1 MAKDTTKNLTRA
13 DSVRRG
19 LRARRA
25 WFDRGDG
32 AVAGAWSR
40 WIQLPRVGWGVVIAT
55 VTILICGVLASW
67 SRERPLVAVGRVMN
81 DTRTVRVP
89 LDVEDPSATESKRE
103 SARQRTP
110 RVYVADMAV
119 LDELQ
124 ASILNLPITLA
135 GLESIDQ
142 VDEKIREQFKLTPDH
157 LAAIQGQAFDGKPR
171 PEWESKVR
179 SLVLQLRSKPLLD
192 KQTWQ
197 RSTQELN
204 EANKL
209 SVAGATLYVR
219 RGDSANVEDLPSL
232 TEFTQSMARASG
244 FTSLPL
250 DVVVARLTS
259 APKPTFRFDAAATQQ
274 DANDAAAQVQ
284 RVIQR
289 NAVGEVIFRRGD
301 VLVPARSEL
310 YKAELGAFKDMA
322 ESWRIWLRRVAV
334 MATVAAVTLACAG
347 YAAMFSPRFRRDPA
361 RMAGVGLIMCGS
373 LAIACLGSV
382 FNPALMA
389 ITSIAPT
396 VFVAVMLAVAY
407 DQRVSMAFGV
417 LHGVLVCVALD
428 QGISTFAVILTGVS
442 LVVWQLKEI
451 RDRNTIF
458 RMSVLTA
465 LALALATAIAG
476 LLDRPLTPQ
485 VLRELLT
492 DSGLAA
498 AAALMVGGLTLFI
511 LPTVERLFDI
521 TTGLTLIELRDP
533 RHPLLRELQQRAP
546 GTYNHSLNVAA
557 ISEAA
562 ADAIGADSLLTYV
575 GALYH
580 DVGKMNKPDYFV
592 ENQSGG
598 PNKHDKL
605 SPAMSLLVIVGHVK
619 DGLEL
624 AREFGLPRSLQ
635 HFIESHHGTTLVEY
649 FYHRARDQALKAEK
663 EAERQAERRA
673 EAQPETADH
682 EPEGVP
688 MPDEFEYRYPGPK
701 PRSKEAAIVMLSDAI
716 ESATRTLAEPTPSR
730 IDALVRSIANKRL
743 LDGQFDDCEMS
754 LRDLNLIAESVSKS
768 LASVYHGRIT
778 YRSTAGVTQRRA

>member
-1 MAKDTTKNLTRA
+1 MAKDTSKNLTRA
-13 DSVRRG
+13 ESVRRSF
-19 LRARRA
+19 RPRRS

-32 AVAGAWSR
+32 SSPGAWSR
-40 WIQLPRVGWGVVIAT
+40 WIQLPRVGWGVVVALG
-55 VTILICGVLASW
+55 TIVVCGVLASW
-67 SRERPLVAVGRVMN
+67 TREQALVAVGRVMTQ
-81 DTRTVRVP
+81 TRTVRVP
-89 LDVEDPSATESKRE
+89 LDVEDPTGTESKRE

-124 ASILNLPITLA
+124 ASILSLPRTLA
-135 GLESIDQ
+135 GLETIDQ
-142 VDEKIREQFKLTPDH
+142 VDAKIREQFKLTPDH
-157 LAAIQGQAFDGKPR
+157 LAAIQSQAVDGKPR

-179 SLVLQLRSKPLLD
+179 ALVLQLRTKPLLD

-204 EANKL
+204 ETNKL
-209 SVAGATLYVR
+209 MVGGSTLYVR
-219 RGDSANVEDLPSL
+219 RGDAANVEDPPSL
-232 TEFTQSMARASG
+232 TEFVQSMARAAG

-250 DVVVARLTS
+250 EVVVARLTF
-259 APKPTFRFDAAATQQ
+259 APKPTFRFDAALTQQ
-274 DANDAAAQVQ
+274 DANEAAAQVPK
-284 RVIQR
+284 VIQR
-289 NAVGEVIFRRGD
+289 NAVGEVIFRREET
-301 VLVPARSEL
+301 LTPPRFEL
-310 YKAELGAFKDMA
+310 YKAELRAYKTNA
-322 ESWRIWLRRVAV
+322 ESWRVWLRRAAV
-334 MATVAAVTLACAG
+334 TATVAAVTLACAG
-347 YAAMFSPRFRRDPA
+347 YAAMFSPRIRRNPG
-361 RMAGVGLIMCGS
+361 RMAGVGLIMCGA
-373 LAIACLGSV
+373 LAVACLGSV
-382 FNPALMA
+382 ANPGIMAL
-389 ITSIAPT
+389 SSVAPT
-396 VFVAVMLAVAY
+396 VFVAVMLAIAY

-428 QGISTFAVILTGVS
+428 QGVSTFAVILTGVS
-442 LVVWQLKEI
+442 SVVWQLKEI

-465 LALALATAIAG
+465 VGLALATAIAG
-476 LLDRPLTPQ
+476 LLDRPLIPQ
-485 VLRELLT
+485 ALREILT

-498 AAALMVGGLTLFI
+498 AASLMVGGLTLFI

-649 FYHRARDQALKAEK
+649 FYHRAREQAVKSEREAEK
-663 EAERQAERRA
+663 QAERRA
-673 EAQPETADH
+673 EVQ
-682 EPEGVP
+682 EGGGEAEEVP

-701 PRSKEAAIVMLSDAI
+701 PRTKESAIVMLSDAI

-754 LRDLNLIAESVSKS
+754 LRDLNLISESVSKS

>member
-1 MAKDTTKNLTRA
+1 MAKDTQKSLSRA
-13 DSVRRG
+13 DAVRRS
-19 LRARRA
+19 LRTRRT

-32 AVAGAWSR
+32 AASAAWSR
-40 WIQLPRVGWGVVIAT
+40 WIQLPRVGWGVVVA
-55 VTILICGVLASW
+55 VATILICGALASW
-67 SRERPLVAVGRVMN
+67 SREQPLVAVGRVMN
-81 DTRTVRVP
+81 ETRTVRVP
-89 LDVEDPSATESKRE
+89 LDVEDPGATESKRE

-124 ASILNLPITLA
+124 ASILNLPRTLA

-157 LAAIQGQAFDGKPR
+157 VAAIQAEAVDGKPR
-171 PEWESKVR
+171 PEWERKVR
-179 SLVLQLRSKPLLD
+179 ALVLQLRSKPLLD

-204 EANKL
+204 DTNKL
-209 SVAGATLYVR
+209 LVAGSTVFVR
-219 RGDSANVEDLPSL
+219 RGDAANADDPPSL
-232 TEFTQSMARASG
+232 NEFTQAMARAAG

-250 DVVVARLTS
+250 EVVVARLTS
-259 APKPTFRFDAAATQQ
+259 SPKPTFRFDPAATQQ
-274 DANDAAAQVQ
+274 EANEAASLVP

-301 VLVPARSEL
+301 VLVPARLEL
-310 YKAELGAFKDMA
+310 YKAELRAFKVLA
-322 ESWRIWLRRVAV
+322 ESWRVWLRRVAV
-334 MATVAAVTLACAG
+334 VATVAAVTLACAG
-347 YAAMFSPRFRRDPA
+347 YAAMFSPSIRRNPG
-361 RMAGVGLIMCGS
+361 RMAGVGLIMCGA
-373 LAIACLGSV
+373 LAAACLAGVTTPGFEALTSV
-382 FNPALMA
+382 
-389 ITSIAPT
+389 APT
-396 VFVAVMLAVAY
+396 VFVAVMLAIAY

-417 LHGVLVCVALD
+417 LHGVLVCVALN

-442 LVVWQLKEI
+442 SVVWLLKEI

-458 RMSVLTA
+458 RMSLLTA
-465 LALALATAIAG
+465 LGLALATAVAG
-476 LLDRPLTPQ
+476 LLDRPLIPQ
-485 VLRELLT
+485 ALREILT

-498 AAALMVGGLTLFI
+498 AAALVVGGLTLFI
-511 LPTVERLFDI
+511 LPSVEKLFDI

-592 ENQSGG
+592 ENQAGG

-649 FYHRARDQALKAEK
+649 FYHRARERAALADREAEK
-663 EAERQAERRA
+663 QAERRA
-673 EAQPETADH
+673 ESQPESGEQET
-682 EPEGVP
+682 EGVP

-701 PRSKEAAIVMLSDAI
+701 PRSKAAAIVMLSDAI

-754 LRDLNLIAESVSKS
+754 LRDLNLIAESISKS

-778 YRSTAGVTQRRA
+778 YRSTAGISKRRA

>member
-1 MAKDTTKNLTRA
+1 MAKDTTKNLSRA
-13 DSVRRG
+13 DAVRRS
-19 LRARRA
+19 LRARRS

-32 AVAGAWSR
+32 AATGAWSR
-40 WIQLPRVGWGVVIAT
+40 WIQLPRVGWGVLVAT
-55 VTILICGVLASW
+55 VTILVCGVLASW
-67 SRERPLVAVGRVMN
+67 SREQPLVAVGRVMN
-81 DTRTVRVP
+81 NTRTVRVP

-124 ASILNLPITLA
+124 ASILNLPRTLA
-135 GLESIDQ
+135 GLESIGQ
-142 VDEKIREQFKLTPDH
+142 VDEKIREQFKLTPD
-157 LAAIQGQAFDGKPR
+157 LIAAIQAEEVDGKPR
-171 PEWESKVR
+171 PEWERKVR
-179 SLVLQLRSKPLLD
+179 ALVLQLRSKPLLD

-204 EANKL
+204 ETNKL
-209 SVAGATLYVR
+209 VVAGSTLFVR
-219 RGDSANVEDLPSL
+219 RGDAANVDDPPSL
-232 TEFTQSMARASG
+232 TEFTQAMARAAG
-244 FTSLPL
+244 FTSLSL
-250 DVVVARLTS
+250 EVVVARLTS
-259 APKPTFRFDAAATQQ
+259 APKPTFRFDPAATQQ
-274 DANDAAAQVQ
+274 DANEAAALVQ

-301 VLVPARSEL
+301 VLIPARFEL
-310 YKAELGAFKDMA
+310 YKAELRAFKELA
-322 ESWRIWLRRVAV
+322 ESWRVWLRRVAV
-334 MATVAAVTLACAG
+334 VATVAAVTLACAG
-347 YAAMFSPRFRRDPA
+347 YAAMFSPSIRRNPG
-361 RMAGVGLIMCGS
+361 RMAGVGLIMCGA
-373 LAIACLGSV
+373 LAVACVGSV
-382 FNPALMA
+382 ATPAFAAL
-389 ITSIAPT
+389 TSVAPT
-396 VFVAVMLAVAY
+396 VFVAVMLAIAY

-417 LHGVLVCVALD
+417 LHGVLVCAALD

-442 LVVWQLKEI
+442 SVVWLLKEI

-458 RMSVLTA
+458 RMSILTA
-465 LALALATAIAG
+465 VGLALATAIAG

-485 VLRELLT
+485 ALREILT

-498 AAALMVGGLTLFI
+498 AAALVVGGLTLFI
-511 LPTVERLFDI
+511 LPTVEKVFDI

-580 DVGKMNKPDYFV
+580 DVGKVNKPDYFV

-649 FYHRARDQALKAEK
+649 FYHRARERAVLAEK
-663 EAERQAERRA
+663 EAEKQAERRA
-673 EAQPETADH
+673 EAQPDGG
-682 EPEGVP
+682 EPEAVP

-701 PRSKEAAIVMLSDAI
+701 PRSKAAAIVMLSDAI

-754 LRDLNLIAESVSKS
+754 LRDLNLIAESISKS

-778 YRSTAGVTQRRA
+778 YRSTAGVTQKRA